1 MSSILVAVVI
11 ALVLGHMAASLVALR
26 QFGWFADWRGWLQ
39 TQFGASALWRGRW
52 GGLLSA
58 GIPAALVGLL
68 AAALS
73 SQWFGVPLFVL
84 SVATLFYAWGPH
96 DLDRDVDRIV
106 HAEGLEARR
115 LAAAQI
121 HPEAS
126 VSWDGPSLVEAVFA
140 AALARWFGVLLWFL
154 LLGPMGAIGYRLV
167 ALAARDEALPAA
179 QREGLAGMRLALDWP
194 AAQLMTLALALV
206 ANFDTVLAA
215 WREWLRD
222 GWRLDIGFLYAAA
235 RASVNCELAVEASD
249 ADEPASESPALLA
262 LRDAMSL
269 VWRILLVWLAIL
281 ALFVLAGW
289 VN

>member
-1 MSSILVAVVI
+1 MSAILVAVVI
-11 ALVLGHMAASLVALR
+11 ALVLGHLAQPLVALR
-26 QFGWFADWRGWLQ
+26 QFGWFDEWRQWLQ
-39 TQFGASALWRGRW
+39 AQAGAGEWWRGRW

-68 AAALS
+68 AASLRDVGFGLPYFALA
-73 SQWFGVPLFVL
+73 V
-84 SVATLFYAWGPH
+84 VALFYAWGPH
-96 DLDRDVDRIV
+96 DLDRDVDSV
-106 HAEGLEARR
+106 LHAEGAEARR
-115 LAAAQI
+115 RAAAQI
-121 HPEAS
+121 NPEVAL
-126 VSWDGPSLVEAVFA
+126 SWDGPSLVEAVFA
-140 AALARWFGVLLWFL
+140 GALSRWFGVLLWFL
-154 LLGPMGAIGYRLV
+154 LLGPFGAIGYRLA
-167 ALAARDEALPAA
+167 ALAARDEALPQA
-179 QREGLAGMRLALDWP
+179 QRDGLRRFKVLLDWP

-215 WREWLRD
+215 WREWQRD
-222 GWRLDIGFLYAAA
+222 GWHLDLGFLYAAA
-235 RASVNCELAVEASD
+235 RASVNCELAVEAAD